1 MGQNRK
7 QIAKNERDSNDFV
20 LPPALTLFGG
30 KGDDVLNEPLTK
42 TEQIFYQALAD
53 YERDTDPKELYH
65 ILDLQRRKKVLVS
78 EDLLPSVTCSG
89 ISGQGGALAPGAEN

>member
-7 QIAKNERDSNDFV
+7 QVEKNERESNDFV

-30 KGDDVLNEPLTK
+30 KGDQVMNEPLTK
-42 TEQIFYQALAD
+42 TEQLFYQALAD

-89 ISGQGGALAPGAEN
+89 VSGQGGALAPGAEN

>member
-1 MGQNRK
+1 MGQERK
-7 QIAKNERDSNDFV
+7 QIEKNERESNDFT
-20 LPPALTLFGG
+20 LPPALSLFGG
-30 KGDDVLNEPLTK
+30 KGDETLNEPLTK

-53 YERDTDPKELYH
+53 YERDTDPKELYD

-89 ISGQGGALAPGAEN
+89 VGGQGGALAPGPDN